1 MPVRRHAEYASEIRS
16 TSPYLSST
24 EFHIDRTS
32 IGWHVVQIAAFSS
45 KLSNEASGPKR
56 AKLFRKGE
64 CSRRNERPSR
74 ARYLNAVKEL
84 KVQLGN
90 ALLVVLTVAAIF
102 AAAINFQQQAKYRLP
117 DDGVSWADRTVGDRK
132 VVQAILVTP
141 DGPGSRAGL
150 KEGDIVRTINGAFME
165 SALAVPQ
172 VLARLGAWSKA
183 DYSVERDGVT
193 FKAHVYVG
201 EGVPEAAVYYQYV
214 VGAAYLLI
222 GLFVYIRRG
231 NAAKA
236 FHFYFLCL
244 VSFVMCTFHYTGK
257 LNNFDK
263 IVYWCNLGAGLFAPT
278 IFLHF
283 CLSFPER
290 RPWLAGRR
298 IILLYLPATLIVT
311 TFFLVGSG
319 SVRADVS
326 LPDLR
331 WLLDRIWLVAYGF
344 IYLLGAFALHL
355 ESRRTEDTIIRQQ
368 LKWLRNGVIYGIA
381 PVTIFYLLPYAAG
394 YTPGAYMKMSVL
406 TLIFIPITWSYAI
419 IRYRLMDVDV
429 IFQQGYA
436 YTLATLSVI
445 GIFYAMA
452 MSVSRYE
459 DNSRLEDL
467 HPQALIFMILI
478 ATISFQPLR
487 NWFQELMDRYV
498 FYRERYDYRRTLTE
512 FARDLGSET
521 DLDHLLNLVIERI
534 SRTLSIKHMA
544 VFLRR
549 DDDDGFV
556 LARSTRAL
564 DTLTADRLDTS
575 FLTDEPGK
583 PYIFFERIRF
593 ALDVVS
599 REWPTSVRLTISDL
613 DLTYYVACS
622 VRGKTI
628 AYLGVSRTESGDF
641 LSSEDLDLLVSLAGY
656 LGIAIENARLYQS
669 LERKVEEFE
678 RLKEF
683 SENIVE
689 SINVGILAAD
699 LEDRVESWNTQL
711 ERLTGVSRE
720 QAVGRR
726 LCELLPADLCQRL
739 DQVRGQTGV
748 HHVLK
753 FALKSAVNG
762 NGHSNGHANGHSN
775 GHANGVSNGHAPA
788 VRETIVNLAIAP
800 LVSKEQDQ
808 IGRLVIFD
816 DITERSELEKQLMQA
831 DKLSSIGLL
840 AAGVAHEVNT
850 PLAVISS
857 YAQMLAKQVTEDD
870 PKSKLL
876 EKIAKQ
882 TFRASEIVNSLLN
895 FSRTSTTSYEDLD
908 LNKVLR
914 ETLTLIE
921 HQLKKSAVQVDAAL
935 DAVPGNIRGNSGKLQ
950 QVFLNLFLNARDAM
964 ETGGTLTVRSARNG
978 DSLRVEVSDTGSG
991 IAPEHLERIYDP
1003 FFTTKGAKKG
1013 TGLGLAITYG
1023 IVKEHGGHIE
1033 VDSKAGQG
1041 TRFILEFPLVRK
1053 PVHA

>member
-1 MPVRRHAEYASEIRS
+1 
-16 TSPYLSST
+16 
-24 EFHIDRTS
+24 
-32 IGWHVVQIAAFSS
+32 
-45 KLSNEASGPKR
+45 
-56 AKLFRKGE
+56 
-64 CSRRNERPSR
+64 
-74 ARYLNAVKEL
+74 
-84 KVQLGN
+84 
-90 ALLVVLTVAAIF
+90 
-102 AAAINFQQQAKYRLP
+102 
-117 DDGVSWADRTVGDRK
+117 
-132 VVQAILVTP
+132 
-141 DGPGSRAGL
+141 
-150 KEGDIVRTINGAFME
+150 ME

-172 VLARLGAWSKA
+172 VLARLGPWSKA
-183 DYSVERDGVT
+183 EYQVERSGVS
-193 FKAHVYVG
+193 FKVPIYVG
-201 EGVPEAAVYYQYV
+201 EGVPETAVYYQYA

-236 FHFYFLCL
+236 VHFYFLCL

-263 IVYWCNLGAGLFAPT
+263 IIYWGNLSAGLFAPT

-290 RPWLAGRR
+290 RKWLAGSR
-298 IILLYLPATLIVT
+298 IYLLYLPASLIVGV
-311 TFFLVGSG
+311 FFLVGSG
-319 SVRADVS
+319 SLRADVS

-331 WLLDRIWLVAYGF
+331 WMLDRIWLIAFGF
-344 IYLLGAFALHL
+344 FYLMGAVALHL
-355 ESRRTEDTIIRQQ
+355 EHRRTEDTIVRQQ

-381 PVTIFYLLPYAAG
+381 PVMVFYLLPYAAG
-394 YTPGAYMKMSVL
+394 YVPGAYMKMSVL
-406 TLIFIPITWSYAI
+406 SLIFIPLTWSYAI

-445 GIFYAMA
+445 GIFYGMA
-452 MSVSRYE
+452 LSVNRYE
-459 DNSRLEDL
+459 DHSRLEDL
-467 HPQALIFMILI
+467 PPSALIFMILI
-478 ATISFQPLR
+478 ATFAYQPLR
-487 NWFQELMDRYV
+487 NWFQELMDRYF

-512 FARDLGSET
+512 FARELGSET
-521 DLDHLLNLVIERI
+521 DLDHLMNAVMDRI
-534 SRTLSIKHMA
+534 SRTLNIKHMA
-544 VFLRR
+544 IFLHR
-549 DDDDGFV
+549 GEEQAFV

-575 FLTDEPGK
+575 FLSTGTDK
-583 PYIFFERIRF
+583 PYLFFERTRF
-593 ALDVVS
+593 ALDIVT
-599 REWPTSVRLTISDL
+599 REWAQSVRLTISDL
-613 DLTYYVACS
+613 DLTYYVPCS

-628 AYLGVSRTESGDF
+628 AYLGVSRTEKGDF
-641 LSSEDLDLLVSLAGY
+641 LSSDDLDLLVSIAGY
-656 LGIAIENARLYQS
+656 LGIAMENARLYQS
-669 LERKVEEFE
+669 LERKAEEFE

-699 LEDRVESWNTQL
+699 LDDRVESWNTQL

-720 QAVGRR
+720 QALGRR
-726 LCELLPADLCQRL
+726 LCEVFPADLCQRL

-748 HHVLK
+748 HHILK
-753 FALKSAVNG
+753 FVLTPQPANG
-762 NGHSNGHANGHSN
+762 ANGHANGYANGNGHANGHTKGN
-775 GHANGVSNGHAPA
+775 GHARPVPD
-788 VRETIVNLAIAP
+788 TIVNLAIAP
-800 LVSKEQDQ
+800 LVSKDHDQ

-895 FSRTSTTSYEDLD
+895 FSRTSTTTYEDLD
-908 LNKVLR
+908 MIKVLR
-914 ETLTLIE
+914 ETLTLID
-921 HQLKKSAVQVDAAL
+921 HQLKKTGVHVDAQL
-935 DAVPGNIRGNSGKLQ
+935 GDTPGIVKGNSGKLQ

-964 ETGGTLTVRSARNG
+964 ETGGTLTVRSSRYG
-978 DSLRVEVSDTGSG
+978 DALHIEVSDTGSG
-991 IAPEHLERIYDP
+991 IEPEHLARIYDP

-1023 IVKEHGGHIE
+1023 IVKEHGGHID
-1033 VDSKAGQG
+1033 VDSRSGQG
-1041 TRFILEFPLVRK
+1041 TRFVLEFPLVRK
-1053 PVHA
+1053 SVHA